1 MARVVVVHPY
11 RVKLLAASFVKTD
24 KRDTLALA
32 PLLAANLIPTVR
44 GPFLH
49 VQELR
54 ALVARRKRWMASVT
68 RGAACLFTSL
78 L

>member
-1 MARVVVVHPY
+1 MVVAHPY
-11 RVKLLAASFVKTD
+11 RVKLIAASFVKTD

-32 PLLAANLIPTVR
+32 PLLAASLIPTVR
-44 GPFLH
+44 ALLLH

-54 ALVARRKRWMASVT
+54 ALVAHRKRRMASVT